1 MIVKT
6 LTEVTEAINAAK
18 LAADETARIADDLA
32 KTAAKVATDAVLAA
46 ETSVLASHNAVLASK
61 IAEEVAKK
69 ALRVAQDVEETANSV
84 VAADLVAKD
93 AATTVSTKLD
103 INHLSNLYES
113 LIDMIKSSSELNSS
127 KSAILIPS

>member
-6 LTEVTEAINAAK
+6 LVEVTEAIIAAK
-18 LAADETARIADDLA
+18 LAADETARIADNLA
-32 KTAAKVATDAVLAA
+32 KTAAKVAQDAIAAA
-46 ETSVLASHNAVLASK
+46 EAAVIASHNAVLASK

-69 ALRVAQDVEETANSV
+69 ALKVAQDVEITANSV
-84 VAADLVAKD
+84 VHADMVAKD
-93 AATTVSTKLD
+93 TATISTKLD
-103 INHLSNLYES
+103 INHLSDLYES

>member
-6 LTEVTEAINAAK
+6 LVEVTEAIIAAK
-18 LAADETARIADDLA
+18 LAADETARIADNLA
-32 KTAAKVATDAVLAA
+32 KTAAKVAQDAIAAA
-46 ETSVLASHNAVLASK
+46 EAAVIASHNAVLASK

-69 ALRVAQDVEETANSV
+69 ALKVAQDVEITANSV
-84 VAADLVAKD
+84 VHADIVAKD
-93 AATTVSTKLD
+93 AATVSTKLD
-103 INHLSNLYES
+103 INHLSDLYES